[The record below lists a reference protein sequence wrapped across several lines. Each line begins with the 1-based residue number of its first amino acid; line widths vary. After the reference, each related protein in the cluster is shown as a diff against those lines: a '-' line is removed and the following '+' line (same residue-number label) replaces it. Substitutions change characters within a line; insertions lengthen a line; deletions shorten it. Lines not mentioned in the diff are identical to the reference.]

1 MHHGLGALLITNAVD
16 PAGQEEFDEWYIREH
31 LPERVGG
38 PGFLRGRRFRR
49 ITGTPRFMALYETET
64 AAVLEAP
71 ALLERLNNPTP
82 WTQAVMP
89 YFRDMHRSIMRVA
102 ATHGTLDGGLIM
114 LIDLTGVED
123 ATLAALAG
131 SLAAVAQQ
139 PGICAAHLW
148 RKTDFVSP
156 QTAEMRLRG
165 TPDRSYAAALGIEG
179 TDAQPLQSLLE
190 QIAPQLPASSRESAQ
205 TFRLLCALSADQ
217 ISVKQND

>member
-1 MHHGLGALLITNAVD
+1 MHHGQGALLITNAVD

-31 LPERVGG
+31 LPERVNG

-49 ITGTPRFMALYETET
+49 ITGTPRFMALYETQTPE
-64 AAVLEAP
+64 VLHAP
-71 ALLERLNNPTP
+71 ALLERLNHPTP

-89 YFRDMHRSIMRVA
+89 YFKDMHRTTMRLV

-131 SLAAVAQQ
+131 TLSTVAQE

-148 RKTDFVSP
+148 RKTDFVPP

-165 TPDRSYAAALGIEG
+165 GPDRSHAAALGIEA
-179 TDAQPLQSLLE
+179 TDAKPLEDVLE
-190 QIAPQLPASSRESAQ
+190 QIASQLPGSARESAQ
-205 TFRLLCALSADQ
+205 TFRLLCSLSA
-217 ISVKQND
+217 S